1 MESLRLELLSTL
13 NIQGCGPS
21 SSSYS
26 KRLTL
31 FALVASFFTIAS
43 ISCNSDNSAS
53 SGPNSASEPSN
64 QAAPGV
70 QEDSNGAATAS
81 PMDAEVETEGE
92 YLDLA
97 GQLLTVPP
105 DLGEFSVAIKT
116 FESICSGIFITP
128 TKILT
133 AATCLVSNRY
143 NWGRMIWDYNTI
155 ERITRFPGKTNET
168 IYDRQLHSVP
178 EIFANPSFLNIYS
191 RTGAPGPDAWQHR
204 VADSSDGEKFFKS
217 LSNVAVIDLSK
228 SNRGMNPSA
237 FANPKVA
244 IKVVTSADRTRAIL
258 ARLSPNYTTTS
269 TRSLL
274 LMGSG
279 KRPSSDM
286 VAVTSIRLPAPSQ
299 DPYAYL
305 NFENRDNR
313 FALHYTDALRSYP
326 CKGDD
331 GAPLIYQTST
341 TSNKTYEI
349 IAVTAS
355 EFLSGCSEKLDR
367 GHKFTRLDSEITADW
382 MRHQLS
388 CSTNCGDVDPSRVY
402 LPTHSVFIKGNPIFI
417 NFNQPIDS
425 SSFRTR
431 LLMQRDG
438 NLVAYCKNPW
448 RVAWA
453 SGTNSSFARILT
465 IGVWKNPTQRL
476 IFSPIRRNAQYF
488 RNRGTG
494 TDYVNDYLYRT
505 QNWPKERLEDKD
517 LAGFGSF
524 PVPNDNPNGSAV
536 LTLFD
541 DGLEMA
547 WTSDTTSA
555 NNFNKTVLKKISWK
569 SCLSP

>member
-1 MESLRLELLSTL
+1 MEPVRFGLLSTL
-13 NIQGCGPS
+13 KIRAHGPS
-21 SSSYS
+21 SSWRS
-26 KRLTL
+26 KHLTL
-31 FALVASFFTIAS
+31 AGLVASFFTMTS
-43 ISCNSDNSAS
+43 ISCNSDNSGS
-53 SGPNSASEPSN
+53 SGPKSATEPSN
-64 QAAPGV
+64 QAAPAG
-70 QEDSNGAATAS
+70 QEDSNGAVTAS
-81 PMDAEVETEGE
+81 EMDAEVETEGE

-97 GQLLTVPP
+97 GLLLTVPP
-105 DLGEFSVAIKT
+105 ELGEFSVAIT
-116 FESICSGIFITP
+116 TSEGTCSGIFIAP
-128 TKILT
+128 RKILT

-143 NWGRMIWDYNTI
+143 NSGRMAWDYYTI
-155 ERITRFPGKTNET
+155 QRITRFPGKINEI
-168 IYDRQLHSVP
+168 IYDSQLHSVP
-178 EIFANPSFLNIYS
+178 EILANPSFLNIYS

-204 VADSSDGEKFFKS
+204 VAESAYGETFFKS

-237 FANPKVA
+237 FTNPKVE
-244 IKVVTSADRTRAIL
+244 IKVVTSAARTRSIL
-258 ARLSPNYTTTS
+258 SRLSPTYTS
-269 TRSLL
+269 SPIRSLL
-274 LMGSG
+274 LVGSG
-279 KRPSSDM
+279 KRPSSD
-286 VAVTSIRLPAPSQ
+286 VIATTSIRLPAPTP
-299 DPYAYL
+299 DPSVYL
-305 NFENRDNR
+305 NFDNRDSR
-313 FALHYTDALRSYP
+313 FALNYSEALRSYP

-341 TSNKTYEI
+341 TSKKTYEI

-355 EFLSGCSEKLDR
+355 EFLSGCSAKLER

-388 CSTNCGDVDPSRVY
+388 CSTNCGDVDPARVY
-402 LPTHSVFIKGNPIFI
+402 LPTHSVFIKGSPIFI

-453 SGTNSSFARILT
+453 TGTNSSFARILT
-465 IGVWKNPTQRL
+465 IGVWNNPTQRL

-494 TDYVNDYLYRT
+494 TDYVNDYLYRS
-505 QNWPKERLEDKD
+505 QNWPKERLDDKD

-547 WTSDTTSA
+547 WTSDTSSA
-555 NNFNKTVLKKISWK
+555 VGFQKTVLKKISWK